1 VQIISPP
8 STPRQNQKLMTS
20 SFVDA
25 HVTPHLSLDHV
36 LSVTQGNVTFYL
48 SDRGINGHLHQDKK
62 RDDDEI
68 VIPVAKDVSL
78 TNSIAPSIPATSLQP
93 NGVMLQ
99 PTPLVGQQHVTSLVP
114 RITID
119 VETDNSDIKDTA
131 TGQNQYAS
139 EIPTN
144 SREALSDVINYDADH
159 WSPVR
164 LHRPIPTR
172 YNKDFVEVLTSLTT
186 LERNKTRPSV
196 SAEISTQ
203 TNTYSQFPVMSSNY
217 DVTPPLYTNVAQ
229 WDSPLPSETDARQLS
244 PTPPPLYSH
253 VSEETN
259 QTQALVTRSHRLQ
272 PISEQRRNVDCDSGS
287 NSGASSGY
295 YSPVFSSTYMPGQRP
310 SELCKVKV
318 IKDNQLI
325 TEFSVG
331 KVRHGLVMPE
341 LQNTEFTTTCPVPGP
356 APTYHSFPYQRV
368 EQTSDSYRSPMGNFT
383 ASHRISSRSR
393 VRSHVIQSSTDV
405 SMTSSQASVYD
416 NVRPTARRQVRVH
429 QFTF

>member
-1 VQIISPP
+1 
-8 STPRQNQKLMTS
+8 M
-20 SFVDA
+20 
-25 HVTPHLSLDHV
+25 
-36 LSVTQGNVTFYL
+36 TFYL
-48 SDRGINGHLHQDKK
+48 SDRYINGQGHLNQDKK
-62 RDDDEI
+62 REDDEI
-68 VIPVAKDVSL
+68 VIPVASDVSL
-78 TNSIAPSIPATSLQP
+78 TNSIAPSTPATSLKP

-99 PTPLVGQQHVTSLVP
+99 PTPLVDQQHVTYPVP

-119 VETDNSDIKDTA
+119 VETDNNIVKDTA
-131 TGQNQYAS
+131 IGQDQYAS

-144 SREALSDVINYDADH
+144 SREALSDVSNYDANH
-159 WSPVR
+159 WSPVK

-172 YNKDFVEVLTSLTT
+172 YSKDFVEVLTSLKP
-186 LERNKTRPSV
+186 LDSNETRPNV

-203 TNTYSQFPVMSSNY
+203 TNAYSYSQFPVILSNY
-217 DVTPPLYTNVAQ
+217 DVTPPLYTDVAQ

-253 VSEETN
+253 VSEGTN
-259 QTQALVTRSHRLQ
+259 QTQAIVARSHRLQ

-287 NSGASSGY
+287 NSGASNGY
-295 YSPVFSSTYMPGQRP
+295 YSPVYSSTYMPGQRP

-318 IKDNQLI
+318 IKDNQLV

-341 LQNTEFTTTCPVPGP
+341 LQNTEFATTCPVPRP
-356 APTYHSFPYQRV
+356 TSTYHSFPYQRV
-368 EQTSDSYRSPMGNFT
+368 EQTSDSYNSPMGDFT
-383 ASHRISSRSR
+383 ASHEMSSRSR
-393 VRSHVIQSSTDV
+393 VRGHVIQSSTDV
-405 SMTSSQASVYD
+405 SVTSSQASVYD